1 MYILFKNRN
10 LTNYIQ
16 RIYSNKEE
24 MDRESKLIDA
34 KLKSSVVGCFLHFVL
49 SFYLLFPLYFI
60 CFFYFTFILFSP
72 FFLCMLGFCSFVL
85 NCLVGMFCCCVFFF
99 LFRFF
104 FHVGCEIWF
113 NKIIEILFRYT
124 VELQI
129 LTTDT
134 NLTVVPVF

>member
-49 SFYLLFPLYFI
+49 SFYLLFPLYFL
-60 CFFYFTFILFSP
+60 CFFILLLFFFPLLFMYAWILF
-72 FFLCMLGFCSFVL
+72 LCFKLFGWYVL
-85 NCLVGMFCCCVFFF
+85 LLCFFF